1 MAATLKPTLV
11 IILGVVGGISCSL
24 TIDTGAMVSIIEE
37 SMVADASDV
46 QIHPNVNL
54 RVRGL
59 GKSPSADLDVIG
71 TAMITVELSEISVK
85 HPALVVRGLGHSCL
99 LENDFLIEHGVK
111 VDFSNQTV
119 HIRNRTFHFYS
130 EERRLWRKRQT
141 MKFER
146 VATRTVS
153 DGVFFSE
160 DKQNKV
166 NLRRKLVVPKLIRS
180 QALEALHDCLYAG
193 HFGEKH
199 TWESVNQRLYSQE
212 GGCLTKTAMG
222 NRYILTVT
230 DCFTKWTEVCT
241 AQHGGD
247 YDCKDAGGELLLQ
260 VRDPRTVLMDI
271 NSEMK
276 VFLIKPAL
284 DYVLKFLIDMYASI
298 LRIESDVGSGQL
310 LVDYSLP

>member
-1 MAATLKPTLV
+1 
-11 IILGVVGGISCSL
+11 
-24 TIDTGAMVSIIEE
+24 
-37 SMVADASDV
+37 
-46 QIHPNVNL
+46 
-54 RVRGL
+54 
-59 GKSPSADLDVIG
+59 
-71 TAMITVELSEISVK
+71 LSEISVR

-199 TWESVNQRLYSQE
+199 TWESLKERRAEMVCILLSMCGEKESWKN
-212 GGCLTKTAMG
+212 TASP
-222 NRYILTVT
+222 
-230 DCFTKWTEVCT
+230 T
-241 AQHGGD
+241 AIYFDGIIP
-247 YDCKDAGGELLLQ
+247 YK
-260 VRDPRTVLMDI
+260 
-271 NSEMK
+271 K
-276 VFLIKPAL
+276 V
-284 DYVLKFLIDMYASI
+284 
-298 LRIESDVGSGQL
+298 DV
-310 LVDYSLP
+310 

>member
-1 MAATLKPTLV
+1 MPITSARSKIRKCQPLGLGSGLTERKSSKLPIRILMAATLQPTLV

-146 VATRTVS
+146 VATRIVS

-199 TWESVNQRLYSQE
+199 TWESLKERRAEMV
-212 GGCLTKTAMG
+212 C
-222 NRYILTVT
+222 ILLSM
-230 DCFTKWTEVCT
+230 C
-241 AQHGGD
+241 
-247 YDCKDAGGELLLQ
+247 GE
-260 VRDPRTVLMDI
+260 
-271 NSEMK
+271 K
-276 VFLIKPAL
+276 
-284 DYVLKFLIDMYASI
+284 
-298 LRIESDVGSGQL
+298 ES
-310 LVDYSLP
+310 